1 MYHTKCIITT
11 PYCGGKPTMKT
22 ITILQAEYDVLL
34 EKIKDLTVQKQLN
47 TQELAHALT
56 LELQQNVADNAG
68 NIDYD
73 SYEQKIIELLTHK

>member
-1 MYHTKCIITT
+1 
-11 PYCGGKPTMKT
+11 MKT
-22 ITILQAEYDVLL
+22 ITIPQIEYDVLL

-47 TQELAHALT
+47 TQELAHAIT

-73 SYEQKIIELLTHK
+73 SYEQKIIELLNHK

>member
-1 MYHTKCIITT
+1 
-11 PYCGGKPTMKT
+11 MKT
-22 ITILQAEYDVLL
+22 ITITQIEYDVLL

-56 LELQQNVADNAG
+56 LELQQNIADNAG

>member
-1 MYHTKCIITT
+1 
-11 PYCGGKPTMKT
+11 MKL
-22 ITILQAEYDVLL
+22 IQIPQIEYDVLL
-34 EKIKDLTVQKQLN
+34 ERIKDLT
-47 TQELAHALT
+47 TQNLHNAQEIAHALT